1 MPLGSQVAVW
11 LVAHPRQFGVQWSGQ
26 RPGLQDISGGAN
38 FANKADNGIVV
49 HRNWARL
56 KELRERAAAASGKSI
71 PQGGSR
77 RQSRTACGDGAGQEG
92 GEEEVDVLADLE
104 VEIYVEKV
112 GGMPGDACDTLL
124 GRPQFAA
131 CFWPSQMWKDRMID
145 VP

>member
-1 MPLGSQVAVW
+1 
-11 LVAHPRQFGVQWSGQ
+11 
-26 RPGLQDISGGAN
+26 
-38 FANKADNGIVV
+38 VV

-77 RQSRTACGDGAGQEG
+77 RQSRGSRGDVAGQD

-112 GGMPGDACDTLL
+112 GVMPGMHNWGLA
-124 GRPQFAA
+124 G
-131 CFWPSQMWKDRMID
+131 
-145 VP
+145 